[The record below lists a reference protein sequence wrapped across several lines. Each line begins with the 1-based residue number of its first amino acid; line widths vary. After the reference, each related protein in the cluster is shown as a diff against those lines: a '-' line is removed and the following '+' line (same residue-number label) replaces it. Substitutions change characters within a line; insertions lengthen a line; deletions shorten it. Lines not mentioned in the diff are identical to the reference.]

1 MDYDF
6 SWREATFLLPFQSSL
21 ESRYLKN
28 TDKTDFRSRSSLK
41 HSMVTK
47 VLSKCLFNLCLV
59 PNGGAGILSPWSSIQ
74 SSLTK
79 GHNFLTRGKQEKLLL
94 PACQG
99 TAKLAIYVLSQND
112 ANFF

>member
-1 MDYDF
+1 
-6 SWREATFLLPFQSSL
+6 
-21 ESRYLKN
+21 
-28 TDKTDFRSRSSLK
+28 
-41 HSMVTK
+41 MVTK

-59 PNGGAGILSPWSSIQ
+59 PNGGTGILSPWSSIQ

-99 TAKLAIYVLSQND
+99 SAKLAIYVLSQND
-112 ANFF
+112 ANFFLKAGFLKEIVSGSSGFLIERHSPKIF